1 MCRQLRARANGR
13 RIALRWRHRRSP
25 SSAIVWQFLQ
35 STRAVSV
42 GLTQPFPDRTA
53 RSPWEGYG
61 RSVNLAELQDII
73 ERTYGD
79 RDRGRGVA
87 PTVAWLAEEFG
98 ELAQAVRK
106 GTPAQIEHEFS
117 DVLAWVASL
126 ANQVGVDLTEV
137 VDRYK
142 DGCPK
147 CSAAPCQC

>member
-1 MCRQLRARANGR
+1 M
-13 RIALRWRHRRSP
+13 
-25 SSAIVWQFLQ
+25 
-35 STRAVSV
+35 
-42 GLTQPFPDRTA
+42 D
-53 RSPWEGYG
+53 
-61 RSVNLAELQDII
+61 LAQLQDVI

-106 GTPAQIEHEFS
+106 GTPDQIEHEFS

-126 ANQVGVDLTEV
+126 ANQVGVDLTAV
-137 VDRYK
+137 VDRYR

-147 CSAAPCQC
+147 CHAIPCEC